1 MVALAQDVTTKLPVN
16 FTADLVPRP
25 PEPSQVPKSLK
36 LLTRL
41 TLTISDP
48 SQNHRLSTIQHS
60 YDLLALRPV
69 NERALVLCCHSLEC
83 DLISLDLSLR
93 LPFVLKFKTVAS
105 ALQRGIRF
113 EICYSPGLT
122 GGSAENRRNLI
133 SGATALI
140 RATRKRGIIISSEAR
155 NALGVRAPWDLI
167 NLAAV
172 WGLDQEKGRN
182 AVDEEARKVVALA
195 RMKRESFR
203 GVVDFLQDQRSGV
216 GDTDQ
221 GLTVANGL
229 KRKASAEADEKLSK
243 GHSSAKAKDVLKRE
257 IKRRDRKGKGKG

>member
-60 YDLLALRPV
+60 YDLLARG
-69 NERALVLCCHSLEC
+69 
-83 DLISLDLSLR
+83 LS
-93 LPFVLKFKTVAS
+93 
-105 ALQRGIRF
+105 
-113 EICYSPGLT
+113 
-122 GGSAENRRNLI
+122 GGSAEKRRNLI
-133 SGATALI
+133 SGATGLI